1 MPNLRKLLFAGL
13 LAVSASA
20 PAQGPQPP
28 LATVTLQAGMHLIK
42 AEVAAT
48 FSTRMQGLMF
58 REKMGPSEGMLFVFP
73 APERQCM
80 WMRNTILPL
89 SVAFLA
95 DDGTILNIEDMKP
108 HTEDP
113 HCSARP
119 SRYALEMNLGWFKG
133 KGLKAGAKITGLEKA
148 GPPRP

>member
-1 MPNLRKLLFAGL
+1 MAIPL
-13 LAVSASA
+13 SA

-28 LATVTLQAGMHLIK
+28 LAAVTLQSGMHLIK

-48 FSTRMQGLMF
+48 FGTRMQGLMF
-58 REKMGPSEGMLFVFP
+58 REKMGASDGMLFVFP

-80 WMRNTILPL
+80 WMKNTILPL

-108 HTEDP
+108 HTEDA

-119 SRYALEMNLGWFKG
+119 ARYALEMNQGWFKG
-133 KGLKAGAKITGLEKA
+133 KGIKAGAKITGLEKA